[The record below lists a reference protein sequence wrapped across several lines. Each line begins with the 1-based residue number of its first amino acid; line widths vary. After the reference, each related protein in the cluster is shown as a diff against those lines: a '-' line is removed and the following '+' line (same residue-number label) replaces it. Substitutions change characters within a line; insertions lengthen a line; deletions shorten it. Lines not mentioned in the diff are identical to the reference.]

1 MTTSLPGI
9 TPEMP
14 RWKKDYLSTSNKVV
28 LAETLSPTFVGFSF
42 QVEKARFRSA
52 HFIFDQEVAEICY
65 LRLNLL
71 LVAVEARKY
80 EGGAIDINPNGKKI
94 TPNAIGLF
102 ISDSS
107 DKVKRAWF
115 YCRLVSTK
123 ENSAFSFRSCQS
135 LPRERKEPER
145 RKEMLVQETCQ
156 GSLRVFYIWQGLL
169 PTITYNF
176 QLSFTSIF
184 LKGGR
189 PTGSPWPWK
198 WVRHKIFLLQSPK
211 HLQTVPSLQCAAY
224 WDARRQRRFSSKET
238 KKQPGGG
245 GGRSSSP
252 RGETRDCKGELID
265 PSNSFHCRFSD
276 EFRRNGMFPL
286 VRWEKRWGVYSYK
299 VSFLSLR
306 SLLIHAIALYTA
318 LKSSQT

>member
-156 GSLRVFYIWQGLL
+156 GSLRVFYI
-169 PTITYNF
+169 
-176 QLSFTSIF
+176 
-184 LKGGR
+184 
-189 PTGSPWPWK
+189 
-198 WVRHKIFLLQSPK
+198 
-211 HLQTVPSLQCAAY
+211 
-224 WDARRQRRFSSKET
+224 
-238 KKQPGGG
+238 
-245 GGRSSSP
+245 
-252 RGETRDCKGELID
+252 
-265 PSNSFHCRFSD
+265 
-276 EFRRNGMFPL
+276 
-286 VRWEKRWGVYSYK
+286 
-299 VSFLSLR
+299 
-306 SLLIHAIALYTA
+306 
-318 LKSSQT
+318 